1 MLDFAFFIT
10 SLRKQETGIR
20 SPSQLGEG
28 NEAPGRHLHAALNRF
43 QTVQW
48 SKASFKVQGKNKY
61 F

>member
-28 NEAPGRHLHAALNRF
+28 NEAPRKTFACC
-43 QTVQW
+43 
-48 SKASFKVQGKNKY
+48 SKQVPDSAMEQSIF
-61 F
+61 

>member
-28 NEAPGRHLHAALNRF
+28 NEALHAETFACC
-43 QTVQW
+43 
-48 SKASFKVQGKNKY
+48 SKQIPDSAMEQSIF
-61 F
+61 